1 MTRRGVI
8 APALGTL
15 MAACSPLGLLNSLG
29 PRDGGARR
37 VSRDLS
43 YGDHPRQRFDLYAP
57 DGPGPWPVL
66 VFFYGGNWDSGERG
80 LYAWA
85 AQALAARGFVVAVPD
100 YRLVPEAH
108 FPAFVQDAARATARV
123 GHVARDHGGDPGRLG
138 VIGHSAGAYL
148 AMMIALDRRY
158 MTAAGAPDL
167 IRAAAGLAG
176 PYDFPPQ
183 DFPSTRAAFGQERNA
198 TLTQPV
204 AFVRRDAPPIWLGH
218 GTADTVVH
226 DEDSILLDR
235 GLRSA
240 GASSTL
246 TLYDGLNHV
255 DMVTALSPLFRGKAP
270 VLDDVTRFFQGALT
284 RPVSPMS

>member
-8 APALGTL
+8 APALGAL
-15 MAACSPLGLLNSLG
+15 AAACSPLGLLNSLA
-29 PRDGGARR
+29 PRDAGAGRTA
-37 VSRDLS
+37 RDLA

-57 DGPGPWPVL
+57 TGAGPWPVL

-80 LYAWA
+80 LYGWA
-85 AQALAARGFVVAVPD
+85 AQALAARGFLVAVPD
-100 YRLVPEAH
+100 YRLVPQAH

-123 GHVARDHGGDPGRLG
+123 GQVARDHGGDAGRLG
-138 VIGHSAGAYL
+138 VVGHSAGAYL
-148 AMMIALDRRY
+148 AMMVALDRRY
-158 MTAAGAPDL
+158 MAEVGAPDL
-167 IRAAAGLAG
+167 IRAAAGLSG
-176 PYDFPPQ
+176 PYDFRPQ
-183 DFPSTRAAFGQERNA
+183 DYASTRAAFGRETNA

-204 AFVRRDAPPIWLGH
+204 AFVRRDAPPVWLGH

-235 GLRSA
+235 GLRAA

-246 TLYDGLNHV
+246 SLYDGLNHV

-270 VLDDVTRFFQGALT
+270 VLDDVTRFFQRALI
-284 RPVSPMS
+284 

>member
-8 APALGTL
+8 APALGAL
-15 MAACSPLGLLNSLG
+15 AAACSPLGLLNSLG

-37 VSRDLS
+37 VARDLA

-57 DGPGPWPVL
+57 TGDGPWPVL

-80 LYAWA
+80 LYGWA
-85 AQALAARGFVVAVPD
+85 AQALAARGFLVAVPD
-100 YRLVPEAH
+100 YRLVPQVH

-123 GHVARDHGGDPGRLG
+123 GQVARDHGGDAGRLG
-138 VIGHSAGAYL
+138 VVGHSAGAYL
-148 AMMIALDRRY
+148 AMMVALDRRY
-158 MTAAGAPDL
+158 MAEVGAPDL

-176 PYDFPPQ
+176 PYDFRPQ
-183 DFPSTRAAFGQERNA
+183 DYAATRAAFGRETNA

-204 AFVRRDAPPIWLGH
+204 AFVRRDAPPVWLGH

-235 GLRSA
+235 GLRAA

-246 TLYDGLNHV
+246 SLYDGLNHV
-255 DMVTALSPLFRGKAP
+255 DMATALSPLFRGKAP
-270 VLDDVTRFFQGALT
+270 VLDDVAGFFQRALI
-284 RPVSPMS
+284 